1 MTDPLS
7 IAVGVA
13 SLVVAAGKTLQSIQ
27 KCCMMYQTSELSALS
42 IKAQCDYILV
52 ALGQIQSTLLSKKA
66 LAARLISEESISGQS
81 LKSVLG
87 AYEITFVVAVDRL
100 SKLNGSME
108 YGRGKSYMKEKSDRL
123 WNESEIDVLA

>member
-1 MTDPLS
+1 
-7 IAVGVA
+7 
-13 SLVVAAGKTLQSIQ
+13 
-27 KCCMMYQTSELSALS
+27 MYQTSELSALS
-42 IKAQCDYILV
+42 IKAQCDCILV

-81 LKSVLG
+81 LKSVMG

-108 YGRGKSYMKEKSDRL
+108 YGRGKSYMKEKLDRL